1 VPGGMLR
8 RGPFVVH
15 AIPEGGPVPGWLVV
29 APARHVEQI
38 DALRADELASLGPL
52 LAQVAAALRAETS
65 CEKVYVSI
73 FAEVL
78 PHLHVHVIA
87 RPPGL
92 PAAEIGPRLF
102 LADGRAG
109 GAEALTRRVLARLA
123 APPAAGAPGRSRPL
137 RAALLSGLVCPGAG
151 QIHNRDYLKGILLIG
166 ATVIAALWLL
176 ARLMTEVLR
185 GLPEDGATSDPLAV
199 LALVEEIQRR
209 NAGFFLGFTL
219 VLTALWVYGIVDAY
233 RRGPRPQR

>member
-1 VPGGMLR
+1 MLR

-15 AIPEGGPVPGWLVV
+15 AIPEGGSVPGWLVV

-38 DALRADELASLGPL
+38 DALRAEELASLGPL
-52 LAQVAAALRAETS
+52 LAQVAAALRAETT

-92 PAAEIGPRLF
+92 PAAERGPRLF
-102 LADGRAG
+102 LAEGRAE

-123 APPAAGAPGRSRPL
+123 APPQAGAPARSRPL
-137 RAALLSGLVCPGAG
+137 RAALLSGLVWPGAG
-151 QIHNRDYLKGILLIG
+151 QIHNRDYRKGVLLIG
-166 ATVIAALWLL
+166 ATLIMALWLL
-176 ARLMTEVLR
+176 ARLLTEIRR
-185 GLPEDGATSDPLAV
+185 GLPEDMTTFDPLSV
-199 LALVEEIQRR
+199 FALVEEIHRR
-209 NAGFFLGFTL
+209 SAGFFLGFTL
-219 VLTALWVYGIVDAY
+219 VLTALWIYGIVDAY
-233 RRGPRPQR
+233 RSRPRPQR

>member
-1 VPGGMLR
+1 MLR

-38 DALRADELASLGPL
+38 DALRAEELSLLGPL
-52 LAQVAAALRAETS
+52 LARVAAALRAETS

-87 RPPGL
+87 RPPGWA
-92 PAAEIGPRLF
+92 AAEAGPRLF
-102 LADGRAG
+102 LAGGRAE

-123 APPAAGAPGRSRPL
+123 APPAAEQPARSRPL
-137 RAALLSGLVCPGAG
+137 RAALLSALVCPGAG
-151 QIHNRDYLKGILLIG
+151 QIHNREYGKGVLLIG
-166 ATVIAALWLL
+166 ATLITAIWLIV
-176 ARLMTEVLR
+176 RLVREVLG
-185 GLPEDGATSDPLAV
+185 GLPEDMATFDPLSV
-199 LALVEEIQRR
+199 LAMVEEVQRR

-219 VLTALWVYGIVDAY
+219 LLTALWIYGIVDAY
-233 RRGPRPQR
+233 RSGPRPQR

>member
-1 VPGGMLR
+1 MLR

-38 DALRADELASLGPL
+38 DALRPEELASLGPL
-52 LAQVAAALRAETS
+52 LAQVAAALRAETT

-92 PAAEIGPRLF
+92 PAAQIGPRLF
-102 LADGRAG
+102 LAEGRAEG
-109 GAEALTRRVLARLA
+109 VEALTRRVLARLA
-123 APPAAGAPGRSRPL
+123 APPAAGAPARSRPL

-166 ATVIAALWLL
+166 ATLIAALWLL
-176 ARLMTEVLR
+176 ARLTTQVLR
-185 GLPEDGATSDPLAV
+185 GLPEDRATFDPLSV
-199 LALVEEIQRR
+199 FALVEDIQRQ
-209 NAGFFLGFTL
+209 NAGFFLGCTL

-233 RRGPRPQR
+233 RGGPPQR

>member
-1 VPGGMLR
+1 MLR

-38 DALRADELASLGPL
+38 DALRPEELASLGPL
-52 LAQVAAALRAETS
+52 LAQVAAALRAETT

-92 PAAEIGPRLF
+92 PAAQIGPRLF
-102 LADGRAG
+102 LAEGRAEG
-109 GAEALTRRVLARLA
+109 VEALTRRVLARLA
-123 APPAAGAPGRSRPL
+123 APPAAGAPARSRPL

-166 ATVIAALWLL
+166 ATLIAALWLL
-176 ARLMTEVLR
+176 ARLTTQVLR
-185 GLPEDGATSDPLAV
+185 GLPEDRATFDPLSV
-199 LALVEEIQRR
+199 FALVEDIQRQ
-209 NAGFFLGFTL
+209 NAGFFLGCTL

-233 RRGPRPQR
+233 RGGQRPQR